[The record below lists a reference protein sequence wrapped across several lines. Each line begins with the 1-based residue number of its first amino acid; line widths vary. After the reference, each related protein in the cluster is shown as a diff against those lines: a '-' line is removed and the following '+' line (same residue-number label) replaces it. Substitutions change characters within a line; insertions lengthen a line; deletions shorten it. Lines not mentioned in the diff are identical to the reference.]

1 MLTPM
6 TLLIVVIVL
15 LITRHFLKEW
25 KYYQLPSPGLQL
37 PIIGHLYLLMGG
49 KAAEDPVNAMWDL
62 YKKYQKNGMMFL
74 RLFKMNMMLVG
85 DYDTLK
91 EIYNNPNVQGRLA
104 GTGME
109 WQTREERMLKSKE
122 IPGVILSEG
131 RTWVEQRRFT
141 LRTLRDFGFGKQGM
155 EEMIQEEVDM
165 FKALINK
172 SNGEPFNFLN
182 KLNLPILNALW
193 RITVGDRFEYDNP
206 KLLSIVERLTESFRR
221 QGSPTIAIILNF
233 PLLTKIFPNLFGRK
247 DTIKVNNDMMEL
259 MYESV
264 KQHQETLDINA
275 PRDFTDTMLIE
286 IQKTTDK
293 SSSFYGEFGIEN
305 LANNLMD
312 LFVAGS
318 ETTSTTLNWAMYYV
332 IKYPEIQKKI
342 QDELDNVVGQNRHP
356 TIADQQNLPYTQ
368 AVLMEIQRCANI
380 VPTGVLH
387 ISQNDFTINGIT
399 IPAYTLINPLM
410 TNILKGSH
418 WNDGLAFRPERF
430 LDEEGNLVKDE
441 HFMPF
446 SIGKRQCLGETLAK
460 VELFLFFTNIV
471 HQYKIMPENEGEL
484 PVDGYQMSVTLLP
497 KPFKA
502 RLTNRL

>member
-49 KAAEDPVNAMWDL
+49 KAAEGPVNAMWDL

-172 SNGEPFNFLN
+172 SNGEPFDFMN

-193 RITVGDRFEYDNP
+193 RVTVGERFEYDNP
-206 KLLSIVERLTESFRR
+206 RLLSIVRRLTEAFEIFGNPSQALLIAYPWLAKIIPSFFDMDH
-221 QGSPTIAIILNF
+221 T
-233 PLLTKIFPNLFGRK
+233 
-247 DTIKVNNDMMEL
+247 DKVFMDVIDL
-259 MYESV
+259 MTENIM
-264 KQHQETLDINA
+264 KHKETLDPNE
-275 PRDFTDTMLIE
+275 PRDFTDMMLIE
-286 IQKTTDK
+286 IEQTTDK
-293 SSSFYGEFGIEN
+293 TSSMYGQLGMDN
-305 LANNLMD
+305 LKVTLFD
-312 LFVAGS
+312 LFLAGS
-318 ETTSTTLNWAMYYV
+318 ETISTTLTWAALYMV
-332 IKYPEIQKKI
+332 RYPEVQRKV
-342 QDELDNVVGQNRHP
+342 QEELDEVVGLHRMP
-356 TIADQQNLPYTQ
+356 SMKDKPELPYTE
-368 AVLMEIQRCANI
+368 V
-380 VPTGVLH
+380 
-387 ISQNDFTINGIT
+387 
-399 IPAYTLINPLM
+399 
-410 TNILKGSH
+410 
-418 WNDGLAFRPERF
+418 
-430 LDEEGNLVKDE
+430 
-441 HFMPF
+441 
-446 SIGKRQCLGETLAK
+446 
-460 VELFLFFTNIV
+460 
-471 HQYKIMPENEGEL
+471 
-484 PVDGYQMSVTLLP
+484 
-497 KPFKA
+497 
-502 RLTNRL
+502 